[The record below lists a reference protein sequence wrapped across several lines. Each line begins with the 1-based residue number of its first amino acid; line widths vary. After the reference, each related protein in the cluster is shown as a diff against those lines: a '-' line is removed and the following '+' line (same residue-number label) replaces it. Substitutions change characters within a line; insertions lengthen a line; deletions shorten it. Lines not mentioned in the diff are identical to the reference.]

1 MKWFVML
8 IDDQES
14 KNDPFVLSGKLYPI
28 EGESFVAEDGSH
40 GIVHPLYPDEMVVD
54 EAFFR

>member
-8 IDDQES
+8 IDDQEFKS
-14 KNDPFVLSGKLYPI
+14 DSAILSGKLYPI
-28 EGESFVAEDGSH
+28 EDERVTDENGAP
-40 GIVHPLYPDEMVVD
+40 GIVYPLYPYVIVVD